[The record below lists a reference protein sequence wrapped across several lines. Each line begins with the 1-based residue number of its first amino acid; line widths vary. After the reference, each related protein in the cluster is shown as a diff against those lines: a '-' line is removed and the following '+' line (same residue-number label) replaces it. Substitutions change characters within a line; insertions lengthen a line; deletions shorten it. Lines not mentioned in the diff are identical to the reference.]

1 MFTCACVCVQK
12 RQENFWLA
20 CCVWWDEVRWGGQG
34 MQMILLSAIFLR
46 LIFCC
51 IPYFHK
57 CYVCACVSVCV
68 WVCLYIC
75 LCSSP
80 NQRVCVL
87 TMSAR
92 GSLNQLIRLLLYLCP
107 ATRYTTLLN
116 TRVEKFIALL
126 ACRSYHQKYLLPRVI
141 RQFQLISIKNT
152 KTKKWNMVI
161 AHKYLHTHLIY
172 MYVCTSRALFD

>member
-1 MFTCACVCVQK
+1 MRWAGYANDIAVCNLFTLNFLLYPIFSQVLRMRVCEYVCVSMS
-12 RQENFWLA
+12 LY
-20 CCVWWDEVRWGGQG
+20 
-34 MQMILLSAIFLR
+34 LSLF
-46 LIFCC
+46 
-51 IPYFHK
+51 K
-57 CYVCACVSVCV
+57 
-68 WVCLYIC
+68 
-75 LCSSP
+75 P
-80 NQRVCVL
+80 NQRVCVCVL

-152 KTKKWNMVI
+152 KTKKMEHGHCTQVFT
-161 AHKYLHTHLIY
+161 HTLNI
-172 MYVCTSRALFD
+172 YVCMYI

>member
-1 MFTCACVCVQK
+1 
-12 RQENFWLA
+12 
-20 CCVWWDEVRWGGQG
+20 

-57 CYVCACVSVCV
+57 CYVCACVSMS
-68 WVCLYIC
+68 LY
-75 LCSSP
+75 LSLFKP
-80 NQRVCVL
+80 NQRVCVCVL

-141 RQFQLISIKNT
+141 RQFQLISIKKKN
-152 KTKKWNMVI
+152 KNKKKWNMVI